1 MTIAFTGATG
11 QLGRLVADALLERT
25 DAEHL
30 VALARDPRKAADLA
44 DRGVEVRA
52 FDYDQPGALG
62 AALVGVDRLLLVSG
76 NAVGQ
81 RVPQHRAVIEAA
93 TQAGVGFVAYTSFL
107 HADSAS
113 LIAVAPEHRE
123 TERLLAAAPF
133 AVALL
138 RNGWYTENYE
148 GSVRQAVSSG
158 VLLGSTGDGRISS
171 ATRQDYAEAAATVLT
186 AESPQ
191 PGSYELSGDRSW
203 TLADLAEIASEL
215 TGRPIRLRNVSG
227 DEHRRLL
234 LESGTPAPLVE
245 FLVGTDAAIAAGELE
260 DRQPGTLSRLIGH
273 PTTPLAEVVGR
284 WV

>member
-11 QLGRLVADALLERT
+11 QFGRLVADGLLART
-25 DAEHL
+25 DAEQL
-30 VALARDPRKAADLA
+30 VALARDPRKATDLA
-44 DRGVEVRA
+44 GRGIEVRA

-62 AALVGVDRLLLVSG
+62 AALAGVDRLLLVSG

-113 LIAVAPEHRE
+113 LIAVAPDHRQ
-123 TERLLAAAPF
+123 TERLLGAAPF

-148 GSVRQAVSSG
+148 GLVRQAASTG

-171 ATRQDYAEAAATVLT
+171 ATRKDYAEAAASVLT
-186 AESPQ
+186 ADTPQ
-191 PGSYELSGDRSW
+191 PGSYELAGDQSW
-203 TLADLAEIASEL
+203 SLADLAEVTSEL
-215 TGRPIRLRNVSG
+215 TGRPIQLRNVSG

-234 LESGTPAPLVE
+234 LESGAPAPLVE

-260 DRQPGTLSRLIGH
+260 DPQPGTLSRLVGH
-273 PTTPLAEVVGR
+273 PTTPLAEVVAR

>member
-11 QLGRLVADALLERT
+11 QLGRLVADALLART
-25 DAEHL
+25 DPKNL
-30 VALARDPRKAADLA
+30 VALARDPRKATDLA
-44 DRGVEVRA
+44 DRGVEVRS
-52 FDYDQPGALG
+52 FDYDQTGTLG
-62 AALVGVDRLLLVSG
+62 TALVGVDRLLLVSG

-113 LIAVAPEHRE
+113 LIAVAPDHRE

-133 AVALL
+133 GVALL

-148 GSVRQAVSSG
+148 GLVRQAVSAG
-158 VLLGSTGDGRISS
+158 VLLGSTGQGRISS

-186 AESPQ
+186 TESPQ
-191 PGSYELSGDRSW
+191 PGSYELSGDQSW
-203 TLADLAEIASEL
+203 TLADLAEVTSEL
-215 TGRPIRLRNVSG
+215 SGRPVQFRNVPG

-260 DRQPGTLSRLIGH
+260 NRQPGTLSGLIGH
-273 PTTPLAEVVGR
+273 PTTPLTEVVAR